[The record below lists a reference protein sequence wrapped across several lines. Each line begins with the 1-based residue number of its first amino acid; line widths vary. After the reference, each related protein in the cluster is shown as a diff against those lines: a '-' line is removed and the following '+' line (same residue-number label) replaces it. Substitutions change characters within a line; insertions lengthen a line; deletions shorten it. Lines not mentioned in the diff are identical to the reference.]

1 MINTLFATTIQ
12 AFEILFP
19 VGIILLLAKLLG
31 VFAKKIGLPQA
42 VAMLFTGIL
51 IGLFALIP
59 GVDKHFI
66 TEDGV
71 EGIRFIAEIGVILIM
86 FSAGLGTDLKQIKA
100 VGKAAAFIT
109 VLDVVLCIAFGF
121 ILSGLFNGWSGTVSF
136 GTDANGD
143 PIVVKKMWSN
153 VFYGVILSAT
163 SVSVTIATLKE
174 LGRLNS
180 KIGTCIISAAILD
193 DLIGVIVLSVVLS
206 LSGSS
211 AGADSILAEPFSK
224 LLGHIMPDT
233 AADIV
238 SVIVL
243 TLLFFVFVFIVGYLV
258 RKIFA
263 HLEKKYSHHRRIP
276 IYGLGFCFI
285 MSFFSQF
292 LFGIADI
299 TGAYFAGLIL
309 AGRSSSEYMER
320 RTDIASYII
329 FTPVFF
335 AKIGITTDWKAF
347 ASKEFLT
354 FMGFGLCLVLAG
366 ILGKFI
372 GASTGC
378 KVCGY
383 STKDAVRCG
392 MAMTVRAEVC
402 LVSAQKGIDAGI
414 VDPKIQVF
422 LMVLIMVT
430 SFVVPLLLKASYK
443 NEALED
449 TPKASPSQAQLI
461 LDRVEVYKHT
471 HDVLNEEDYP
481 DIDDRYGPND
491 YY

>member
-1 MINTLFATTIQ
+1 MLMATTIE

-19 VGIILLLAKLLG
+19 VGIILLLAKILG
-31 VFAKKIGLPQA
+31 GFAKKIGLPQA
-42 VAMLFTGIL
+42 VAMLLTGII

-59 GVDKHFI
+59 GVDEYFV
-66 TEDGV
+66 TDDGV
-71 EGIRFIAEIGVILIM
+71 AGIRFIAEIGVILIM

-109 VLDVVLCIAFGF
+109 VLDVVLCIVFGY
-121 ILSGLFNGWSGTVSF
+121 IVSGLFNGWSGTTSF
-136 GTDANGD
+136 GVDDAGN
-143 PIVVKKMWSN
+143 PIEVKKMWSN
-153 VFYGVILSAT
+153 LFYGVILSAT
-163 SVSVTIATLKE
+163 SVSVTVATLKE

-206 LSGSS
+206 MSGSS
-211 AGADSILAEPFSK
+211 AGADSVTAEPLSK
-224 LLGHIMPDT
+224 LLSHIMPNT
-233 AADIV
+233 AADII
-238 SVIVL
+238 SVILL
-243 TLLFFVFVFIVGYLV
+243 TLLFFAFVFGVGFVV
-258 RKIFA
+258 RKIFT
-263 HLEKKYSHHRRIP
+263 HLETKYPHHRRLP
-276 IYGLGFCFI
+276 IYGIGFCFI
-285 MSFFSQF
+285 MAFFSQF

-309 AGRSSSEYMER
+309 AGRSSSQYVER

-347 ASKEFLT
+347 ASKEFLV
-354 FMGFGLCLVLAG
+354 FMGFGLTLVLAG

-372 GASTGC
+372 GATVGC
-378 KVCGY
+378 KTNGY
-383 STKDAVRCG
+383 TMKDSVRCG

-422 LMVLIMVT
+422 LMVLIMAT

-443 NEALED
+443 NEDPAD
-449 TPKASPSQAQLI
+449 TPKASPAQAQLV
-461 LDRVEVYKHT
+461 LDRVDVYKAT
-471 HDVLNEEDYP
+471 HGVLEDEDDLP
-481 DIDDRYGPND
+481 DLSSRYGPND